1 MIKVFIN
8 RKVPAE
14 LEPQYTAIA
23 KQTLQAS
30 MRSPGFIKGEVMH
43 DINDPEHRLVIATY
57 STLADWERWY
67 QSQERLELMNKLRP
81 MLERDEL
88 IKIYEN

>member
-14 LEPQYTAIA
+14 LESQYTAIA
-23 KQTLQAS
+23 KETLQAS
-30 MRSPGFIKGEVMH
+30 MRSRGFIKGEVMH

-57 STLADWERWY
+57 STLADWQHWF

-88 IKIYEN
+88 IKIYEH